1 MIRDKTSETGE
12 ESVLVPTGHD
22 PSSVACVRSLHRRG
36 VNTIVASEYDAVPAS
51 ASRFCDEKLTTPS
64 PYEDLVAYKDALVGI
79 MARPDVRTAI
89 PIRPQDTYV
98 FSKYRSEFERYG
110 TVIAPPFETLRT
122 VHDRILLSDA
132 AEAAGVPVPTT
143 RLLSDVDDFDSE
155 AIVKSRYNVLA
166 DEYVDSYSAAEYRT
180 AKDVMHFGAG
190 ESPDRDAIVEEMEH
204 DPIVQEYVPASDEYV
219 FGALYDRGE
228 ALATFQH
235 RQIRGESYTGGGGVY
250 RESVDIP
257 ELEAVGRSLLD
268 HLDWHG
274 LACIEYMEH
283 DETGEFVL
291 TEINPRMWQ
300 SLPSAVTAGA
310 DFPYY
315 YWQQATGEA
324 DAIDAEY
331 DLGVGSHFLYGEFE
345 HLLSILQNDSP
356 LVDKPSL
363 SGTTR
368 EIVSSCLEMPYF
380 DYLHP
385 TDPGP
390 FFTGVRQVFTRSK

>member
-1 MIRDKTSETGE
+1 MIRNTTRERGK

-22 PSSVACVRSLHRRG
+22 PASVSCVRSLHRRG
-36 VNTIVASEYDAVPAS
+36 VNTIVASESETVPAS
-51 ASRFCDEKLTTPS
+51 ASRFCDEKLSIPS

-98 FSKYRSEFERYG
+98 FSKYRAEFDRYG
-110 TVIAPPFETLRT
+110 TVVAPPFEMLRA
-122 VHDRILLSDA
+122 VHDRVLLSEA
-132 AEAAGVPVPTT
+132 AEEAGVPVPTT
-143 RLLSDVDDFDSE
+143 RLLSDVDDLDSE

-166 DEYVDSYSAAEYRT
+166 DEYFESYDPAKYRT

-190 ESPDRDAIVEEMEH
+190 EAPDRDEVTEEMGH

-235 RQIRGESYTGGGGVY
+235 RQIRGDSYTGGGGVY

-257 ELEAVGRSLLD
+257 ELEDVGRTLLD

-315 YWQQATGEA
+315 YWQQATGDA
-324 DAIDAEY
+324 DLIDAEY

-356 LVDKPSL
+356 LVEKPSL
-363 SGTTR
+363 SGTIR
-368 EIVSSCLEMPYF
+368 DILSSCLAMPYF
-380 DYLHP
+380 DYLRP

-390 FFTGVRQVFTRSK
+390 FLTGVRQVFTRSK